1 MSPHAHTRP
10 KMNRNSAHT
19 GSITGSVRYEV
30 AAPPYSQASTPL
42 SYSKSLTARG
52 SRSKIRTRTT
62 SHSSRPLLAHEI
74 MPVQPSEPVPSLP
87 RRRHKSSSSGAG
99 TPRPELQHIPSDY
112 YSQAGCFGKTAGQM
126 QRRPSHGV
134 LRHDDALVPGSRQPL
149 AGLFNRSFNKLPQP
163 PSMTPKAPSS
173 HNGSDYSTKSAMKS
187 KKRPVLRRAP
197 STVHFQPDH
206 IFMSLPSSRSLKLTN
221 LPDVSIRT
229 ALQNAVSPLWSRG
242 TTVSREDRNSFELEF
257 GGGGS
262 AGSGPWAARGNE
274 GVMATRILIRV
285 FETLARKGFSFLCTT
300 SPPSTGRLIFTS
312 APADTSSHF
321 FAIAVS
327 RDSSTLRIIDAPN
340 DVTDAIARVA
350 RNTCRREELGPV
362 GEKDSSRARLED
374 LYDGWAGPGHYEIQM
389 RPQPLKKKGLGA
401 LFTPTPSNF
410 SDQDADDLASS
421 LAHILKTVSAHGFRL
436 EAAVPLVA
444 TRTGFFASLLGG
456 HSNGSGSS
464 HDGAELSRELL
475 VFRSVGWFTGGVKPQ

>member
-1 MSPHAHTRP
+1 MPPHAHNRP
-10 KMNRNSAHT
+10 KMNRNSAHN
-19 GSITGSVRYEV
+19 GSTVGNSRYEA

-42 SYSKSLTARG
+42 SYSKSLTSRG

-62 SHSSRPLLAHEI
+62 SHSSRPLLAHEL

-87 RRRHKSSSSGAG
+87 RRRHKSSSSSTG
-99 TPRPELQHIPSDY
+99 TPRPDLQHMSSDY
-112 YSQAGCFGKTAGQM
+112 YSQAGCFGKTTGQM
-126 QRRPSHGV
+126 QRRPSYGV
-134 LRHDDALVPGSRQPL
+134 LRRNDALVPSSRQPL
-149 AGLFNRSFNKLPQP
+149 AGLFGQSLNKLPQP
-163 PSMTPKAPSS
+163 PALTPKAPSS
-173 HNGSDYSTKSAMKS
+173 HNGSDYSTKSAMKN

-257 GGGGS
+257 GGGGN

-321 FAIAVS
+321 FTIAVS
-327 RDSSTLRIIDAPN
+327 RDSSTLRVIDAPN
-340 DVTDAIARVA
+340 DVTEAIARVA

-362 GEKDSSRARLED
+362 GEKDSSRALRED

-401 LFTPTPSNF
+401 LFTPAAPFT
-410 SDQDADDLASS
+410 DADADDLASS

-444 TRTGFFASLLGG
+444 TRTGFLASLLGG
-456 HSNGSGSS
+456 HSSGSGSS
-464 HDGAELSRELL
+464 SDGAELSRELL
-475 VFRSVGWFTGGVKPQ
+475 VFRSVGWFTGGAKLQ

>member
-19 GSITGSVRYEV
+19 GSHTGSAVGSARYEV
-30 AAPPYSQASTPL
+30 AAPPYSQTSTPL
-42 SYSKSLTARG
+42 SYSKSLTSRG
-52 SRSKIRTRTT
+52 SRSKVRTRTT
-62 SHSSRPLLAHEI
+62 SHSSRPLLGHEV
-74 MPVQPSEPVPSLP
+74 MPMPPSEPMPPVP
-87 RRRHKSSSSGAG
+87 RRRHKSSSSSVG
-99 TPRPELQHIPSDY
+99 TPRPDFQHLPSDY
-112 YSQAGCFGKTAGQM
+112 YSQAGCFGKTTGSA
-126 QRRPSHGV
+126 QRRPSYGV
-134 LRHDDALVPGSRQPL
+134 LRRNDALVPSSRQPL
-149 AGLFNRSFNKLPQP
+149 AGLFNQSLNKLPQP
-163 PSMTPKAPSS
+163 PSLTPKAPSS

-187 KKRPVLRRAP
+187 KKRPALRRAP

-206 IFMSLPSSRSLKLTN
+206 IFMSLPSSRTLKLTN

-242 TTVSREDRNSFELEF
+242 ITVSREDRNSFELEF
-257 GGGGS
+257 GGGGN

-274 GVMATRILIRV
+274 GVMATRILCRV
-285 FETLARKGFSFLCTT
+285 FETMARKASSLKSF
-300 SPPSTGRLIFTS
+300 
-312 APADTSSHF
+312 ADTSSHF

-362 GEKDSSRARLED
+362 GEKDSSRAHRED

-389 RPQPLKKKGLGA
+389 RPQPSKKKGLGA
-401 LFTPTPSNF
+401 LFAHPAPFT
-410 SDQDADDLASS
+410 DADADDLASS

-464 HDGAELSRELL
+464 NDGAELSRELL
-475 VFRSVGWFTGGVKPQ
+475 VFRSVGWFTGGAQLQ

>member
-10 KMNRNSAHT
+10 KMNRSSHNGSTT
-19 GSITGSVRYEV
+19 GSAVGNARYEV
-30 AAPPYSQASTPL
+30 AAPPYPQTSTPL
-42 SYSKSLTARG
+42 SYSKSLTSRG
-52 SRSKIRTRTT
+52 SRSKIRTRTS

-74 MPVQPSEPVPSLP
+74 MPIPPPEVPPVP
-87 RRRHKSSSSGAG
+87 RRRHKSSSSSVG
-99 TPRPELQHIPSDY
+99 TPRPALQHIPSDY

-126 QRRPSHGV
+126 QRRPSYGV
-134 LRHDDALVPGSRQPL
+134 LRRNETLGPSSRQPL
-149 AGLFNRSFNKLPQP
+149 AGLFGQSFNKLPQP
-163 PSMTPKAPSS
+163 PSLAPKAPSS
-173 HNGSDYSTKSAMKS
+173 HNGSDYSNKSAMKS
-187 KKRPVLRRAP
+187 KKRPALRRAP

-257 GGGGS
+257 GGGGN

-274 GVMATRILIRV
+274 GVMATRIICRV
-285 FETLARKGFSFLCTT
+285 FETMARKGFSFLCTT

-327 RDSSTLRIIDAPN
+327 RDSSTLRVIDAPN

-362 GEKDSSRARLED
+362 GEKDSSRARNED

-401 LFTPTPSNF
+401 LFTPSSSFT
-410 SDQDADDLASS
+410 DADADDLASS

-444 TRTGFFASLLGG
+444 TRGGFLASLLGG
-456 HSNGSGSS
+456 HSSPGSS
-464 HDGAELSRELL
+464 GDGAGLSRELL
-475 VFRSVGWFTGGVKPQ
+475 VFRSVGWFTGGA